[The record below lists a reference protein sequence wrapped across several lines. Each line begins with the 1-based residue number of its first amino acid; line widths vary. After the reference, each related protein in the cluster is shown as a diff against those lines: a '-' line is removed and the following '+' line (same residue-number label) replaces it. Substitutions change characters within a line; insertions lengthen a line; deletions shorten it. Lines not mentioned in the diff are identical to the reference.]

1 MSYEWN
7 PYFQYL
13 SNRFT
18 SKDIRKMRRRAGQ
31 MNRAQKNKQPKITN
45 GDRIRSMTDAEL
57 ACFFCLDVCI
67 PCVHCEFG
75 DRMCSPSLPCS
86 DQFKAGVFYE
96 WLQKEWK
103 PGRWKCE

>member
-31 MNRAQKNKQPKITN
+31 MNRAQKNK
-45 GDRIRSMTDAEL
+45 
-57 ACFFCLDVCI
+57 
-67 PCVHCEFG
+67 
-75 DRMCSPSLPCS
+75 
-86 DQFKAGVFYE
+86 
-96 WLQKEWK
+96 
-103 PGRWKCE
+103 